1 MTLAGLWHGAA
12 WTYVVFGMIQGC
24 WLGLHRLYRGWRDQR
39 PALRS
44 LLESRPGSA
53 LCVAGTF
60 TTFVCTLVVF
70 RGASLMSGFAMIG
83 RMLTPSSGLSSPLH
97 PAGVAYTVAVMG
109 LCHAL
114 GRRDNWKKLVGRLPA
129 PLVGVGYAGVLALAL
144 VFAPFA
150 GRAFVYFQF

>member
-1 MTLAGLWHGAA
+1 
-12 WTYVVFGMIQGC
+12 
-24 WLGLHRLYRGWRDQR
+24 
-39 PALRS
+39 
-44 LLESRPGSA
+44 
-53 LCVAGTF
+53 VAGTF

-70 RGASLMSGFAMIG
+70 RGASLVSGFSMIG

-97 PAGVAYTVAVMG
+97 PAGVAYTVAVMA

-114 GRRDNWKKLVGRLPA
+114 GWRDNWKKLVGRLPA
-129 PLVGVGYAGVLALAL
+129 PVVGVGYAGVLALAL